1 MSIDDHTNVDD
12 HPSLKRARITLD
24 DDALSLPSTHSLA
37 NLEHHSEFWF
47 DDGNIILIAQQTG
60 FCIFR
65 GLLATQSTVF
75 ADMFA
80 AASSQADEILDGCPV
95 VHLTDSHLDVA
106 HLLRILLPASPVWYV
121 FRLLIATI
129 PLHIDICSSYP
140 TATSEVIRSFDE
152 VSAVVRLAH
161 KYHIQSVQDQAIRA
175 LLEHPF
181 SINCHVFSSPPKQ
194 QISIRGA
201 QFIGAVNL
209 SRLTDTPLI
218 LPLALYQ
225 CSRLG
230 STILDGWKREDGTV
244 EHLSMADLK
253 RCVDARVVLGK
264 EESFVLNRVFAPVPL
279 DKCEGLTPCAASL
292 ERLRGNT
299 LNKERLK
306 NSVFIDRSAAI
317 QRVNGLCEGC
327 KQVVQER
334 NRVELQRVW
343 DSLPRVFGITVEGW
357 SNSDGT
363 GAVGTA

>member
-24 DDALSLPSTHSLA
+24 GDGLSLPSTHSLA
-37 NLEHHSEFWF
+37 NLEHHPEFWF

-60 FCIFR
+60 FRIFR
-65 GLLATQSTVF
+65 GLLAAQSTVF

-80 AASSQADEILDGCPV
+80 AASSQADETLDGCPV

-106 HLLRILLPASPVWYV
+106 HLLRILLPTSP
-121 FRLLIATI
+121 L
-129 PLHIDICSSYP
+129 CYP

-161 KYHIQSVQDQAIRA
+161 KYHIQSVQDQAVRA

-181 SINCHVFSSPPKQ
+181 SINCHIFSSPSKQ

-218 LPLALYQ
+218 LPFALYQ

-230 STILDGWKREDGTV
+230 STLLDGWKREDGTV
-244 EHLSMADLK
+244 EHLCMADLK
-253 RCVDARVVLGK
+253 RCIDARVVLGK
-264 EESFVLNRVFAPVPL
+264 EESFVLHRHFAPVPL
-279 DKCEGLTPCAASL
+279 DKCEGLVPCAASL
-292 ERLRGNT
+292 ERLRCNT
-299 LNKERLK
+299 LDKERLQ
-306 NSVFIDRSAAI
+306 NSVFIDRSAGI
-317 QRVNGLCEGC
+317 RRVNSLCEGC
-327 KQVVQER
+327 KQVLQER
-334 NRVELQRVW
+334 NRVELQRIW
-343 DSLPRVFGITVEGW
+343 DSLPQVFGITVEGW
-357 SNSDGT
+357 SKADGT
-363 GAVGTA
+363 GPVGTT